1 MLVDDAHLAAV
12 DDADKHV
19 CAAAGYTLKQ
29 RSRASTATSPA
40 GRVSAIARSAGAPI
54 SQDFTGLKQRRL
66 RNQMHSDPN
75 V

>member
-40 GRVSAIARSAGAPI
+40 GRVSAIARSAAV
-54 SQDFTGLKQRRL
+54 SVRT
-66 RNQMHSDPN
+66 
-75 V
+75 